1 MAPID
6 NREGLCSHGDRE
18 ARAFLVDV
26 VDEALSAVHPDRL
39 VPGRVTLRDGTLRVD
54 GRSYDL
60 DAVDEVL
67 VVGAGKGSLALVRAV
82 ADALGDRIS
91 RGVVVEKYGQGGDP
105 GIDGVEVHEA
115 GHPVPDEA
123 GHRAARR
130 VMDLARGAGEDD
142 LVLACIT
149 GGASALLALPVEGVT
164 LDELAGT
171 TRLLLEAGAPI
182 EDVNA
187 VRKHISRIK
196 GGRLAEAVRPAKT
209 VTLVIVDEVAGE
221 PWGPTVPDPTTFDD
235 ALRAL
240 ERHDLWERVPGS
252 VRDHLGANRG
262 RPEHETPTAEAF
274 ERLETRAVVLADA
287 GDVCEAACAAVR
299 ARGVEPILLSTV
311 LEGESREVGTC
322 LAGVAK
328 EVAARGRPVEP
339 PCALVSGGET
349 TVTVGEDAGEGG
361 PNQEFALGLALGI
374 GGVDGV
380 AGVAV
385 GTDGTDGP
393 TDLAGGLVDAGTV
406 ERAEGLGVDLHR
418 ALRDHDSSTALRE
431 LGDAVYTGPTG
442 TNVMDLR
449 VILVRDV
456 DDAE

>member
-6 NREGLCSHGDRE
+6 NREALCSHGDRE

-26 VDEALSAVHPDRL
+26 VDEALEAVHPDRL
-39 VPGRVTLRDGTLRVD
+39 VPERVTLRDGTLRVD

-60 DAVDEVL
+60 DAVDEVF

-82 ADALGDRIS
+82 AEVLGDRLS
-91 RGVVVEKYGQGGDP
+91 RGVVVEKHGQGGDP
-105 GIDGVEVHEA
+105 ALDGVEVHEA
-115 GHPVPDEA
+115 GHPIPDGA
-123 GHRAARR
+123 SHRAARQ
-130 VMDLARGAGEDD
+130 VMDLASSAGGDD

-164 LDELAGT
+164 LDELAVT

-187 VRKHISRIK
+187 VRKHLSRIK
-196 GGRLAEAVRPAKT
+196 GGRLAEAVHPATT

-235 ALRAL
+235 AVRAL
-240 ERHDLWERVPGS
+240 EKHDLWERVPGP
-252 VRDHLGANRG
+252 VRDHLDANRG
-262 RPEHETPTAEAF
+262 RPENETPAAEAF
-274 ERLETRAVVLADA
+274 EPLETQAVVLADA
-287 GDVCEAACAAVR
+287 SDACEAACAA
-299 ARGVEPILLSTV
+299 ARERDVEPMLLSTV

-322 LAGVAK
+322 LAGIAK
-328 EVAARGRPVEP
+328 EVAARGRPAEP

-349 TVTVGEDAGEGG
+349 TVAVGDEAGEGG

-374 GGVDGV
+374 SGVDGV

-406 ERAEGLGVDLHR
+406 ERAERLGVDLHR
-418 ALRDHDSSTALRE
+418 ALRDHDSATALRA
-431 LGDAVYTGPTG
+431 LDDAVYTGPTG
-442 TNVMDLR
+442 TNTMDLR
-449 VILVRDV
+449 VILVRDG
-456 DDAE
+456 DDAG